1 MLICIALGSASYVHT
16 EMFATIDDLKEYS
29 RRHPVV
35 VPIDN
40 QDYLNPQYDNYL
52 QATLPTNVDKILM
65 AVGLKKKSLWK
76 PQQFIELMRK
86 ITHKR
91 KKDGMRDK
99 FVQRIE
105 VSKDD
110 HFLVWGNLQG
120 SFHSLVC
127 ALDHL
132 VEQKIMDKNLKIIA
146 DKYFI
151 VFAGNVIDR
160 SVYSLETLAVVL
172 RLLDVNPNRVLYT
185 KGDHEI
191 DKKWFD
197 FDLRKQLEFK
207 VAIPLGFYPPYPKA
221 VVPYTD
227 DIEAFFD
234 TLPLVS
240 FLCMKTVDNA
250 NAIRVGH
257 LTRQQLQFE
266 RDELQYIF
274 NKSDQTIFP
283 LPIVMPKNREDEKP
297 SEVVAMT
304 SGQSSVIPKY
314 NNEGLRLLVADQGST
329 SWSILSAQ
337 NDVYQRLYNFVVDSY
352 ADITIALPMRQTT
365 IVQHYQ
371 DAKNRTGFK
380 LGRVYNMFSG
390 QADEQFKAQPTITVL
405 PLGNVYDGSGET
417 AIIGNEIRGGLG
429 LAINKQN
436 QQGIASGVI
445 LSLIML
451 DDSHI
456 LAKVRRYVERLINN
470 KKVKALLGVAESLI
484 AKSYYDLV
492 KEHDITVF
500 FPFTSWH
507 EFHSDSHPNIIHYG
521 PSYVDEADILMRYAI
536 DMIGPNKIVIMYQ
549 NDEIGQDAILGVRA
563 VCEEKGF
570 KGLVELPIDSSQ
582 LMFKDELQRIQRENP
597 DVIGIFCSSNIAQE
611 IIRQV
616 GVATLSRPTLLG
628 LSSFGSESFK
638 QYYKRRGLR
647 IITSNL
653 IPDPLKSDLL
663 IAQDYRK
670 EASENNTVISPQTFE
685 AYVYGSL
692 LIEAI
697 RITKGEITPKAILK
711 TLESMNNYE
720 FKGLK
725 ITFNPAKRELSDIIW
740 IDPGNGVPWE
750 QYTARKYKSSSLD
763 KMRPATTNEK
773 MTIQKKAP
781 SSLPAKNDTSSSAL
795 SSEPIEGESASSSG
809 LTIKE

>member
-65 AVGLKKKSLWK
+65 ALGLKKKSLWK

-86 ITHKR
+86 VTHKR

-160 SVYSLETLAVVL
+160 SVYSLETLAIVL
-172 RLLDVNPNRVLYT
+172 RLLDINPTRVLYA
-185 KGDHEI
+185 KGDHEV

-207 VAIPLGFYPPYPKA
+207 VAIPLGLYPPYPKA

-250 NAIRVGH
+250 DAIRVGH
-257 LTRQQLQFE
+257 LTRKQLQFE

-274 NKSDQTIFP
+274 NKTDQAIFP

-297 SEVVAMT
+297 AEVVAMT
-304 SGQSSVIPKY
+304 SGHSSVIPNY
-314 NNEGLRLLVADQGST
+314 NDQGLRLLVADQGST
-329 SWSILSAQ
+329 CWSILSAQ
-337 NDVYQRLYNFVVDSY
+337 NDVYEKLYNFVVDSY

-405 PLGNVYDGSGET
+405 PIGNVYDGSGET
-417 AIIGNEIRGGLG
+417 AMIGSEIRGGLG
-429 LAINKQN
+429 LSINKQN
-436 QQGIASGVI
+436 QQGIASGTI

-456 LAKVRRYVERLINN
+456 LAKVRRYVERLINK
-470 KKVKALLGVAESLI
+470 KKVKILLGVAESLI

-500 FPFTSWH
+500 FPFTSWN
-507 EFHSDSHPNIIHYG
+507 EYHSPSHANIIHYG
-521 PSYVDEADILMRYAI
+521 PSYTDEADILMRYAM

-549 NDEIGQDAILGVRA
+549 TDEIGQDAIVGVRA

-570 KGLVELPIDSSQ
+570 KGLIEFPIDASQ
-582 LMFKDELQRIQRENP
+582 LMFKDELQKIQRENP

-616 GVATLSRPTLLG
+616 GVATLSRATLLG
-628 LSSFGSESFK
+628 LSSFGSDSFK

-647 IITSNL
+647 IVATNL

-670 EASENNTVISPQTFE
+670 EAAENNVVISPQTFE
-685 AYVYGSL
+685 AYIYGSL
-692 LIEAI
+692 LVEAI
-697 RITKGEITPKAILK
+697 RITKGEISPKAILK
-711 TLESMNNYE
+711 TLESMKNYD

-725 ITFNPAKRELSDIIW
+725 LTFNPEKRELSDVIW
-740 IDPGNGVPWE
+740 IDPGNGFPWE

-763 KMRPATTNEK
+763 KMRPPITNEK
-773 MTIQKKAP
+773 T
-781 SSLPAKNDTSSSAL
+781 
-795 SSEPIEGESASSSG
+795 IEGSASRSSTSNKDTKNADSGAKALEEEAAASSG